1 MRHALDID
9 TLSFLHGGR
18 WKTRALP
25 CFGPRQKELTM
36 AKRRD
41 LEFTSLDEVMP
52 EVERLLAGHVTVG
65 AWSLGQICHHLATA
79 IRLTLDAP
87 IRQRETTR
95 DQDVARRLFFRSGKF
110 PDGMQAP
117 IAALVPPADRDA
129 HTEADG
135 LRAELQRFLKADGR
149 LPAHPRLGP
158 MTKDEWTQFH
168 CMHCAHHLGFAVP
181 R

>member
-1 MRHALDID
+1 MRQ
-9 TLSFLHGGR
+9 TLGIGSLCFLLGGS
-18 WKTRALP
+18 WLAPALP
-25 CFGPRQKELTM
+25 CIGPRRKGVPM
-36 AKRRD
+36 AERRY
-41 LEFTSLDEVMP
+41 LEFTSLDDVMP

-87 IRQRETTR
+87 IGQRETAR
-95 DQDVARRLFFRSGKF
+95 EQDVARRLFFRSVRF

-117 IAALVPPADRDA
+117 LAALMPPPDRDA
-129 HTEADG
+129 HTEVDV
-135 LRAELQRFLKADGR
+135 LRAEIHRFMEADGQ

-158 MTKDEWTQFH
+158 MTKEEWTRFH